1 MKKIAFSFIALSFVC
16 AGFAQEESASEEPAL
31 VSETFNSTRIING
44 HSVETLEKK
53 EWEYRIEHRFGDMG
67 GGLAGAVDPSLG
79 FDQAADIRFAFEY
92 GVTDKLML
100 GFGRNKGSVNAYRN
114 VLDGF
119 VKYRLLQQKEK
130 GMPLSMTLVASAIMS
145 YSKASTDISSVA
157 YYPKFAH
164 RLAYSTQLNIAR
176 KFSDHVSFSL
186 MPTWVHR
193 NYVASYD
200 VNDLFA
206 VGAGLSVKLTKK
218 WALISEYYPTFHDD
232 AVLPNLQS
240 SFAFGAE
247 WVTYGHNFH
256 MTFGN
261 ASLFNEAQFIPF
273 TTEKWS
279 SGQFRFGFSI
289 SRSF

>member
-1 MKKIAFSFIALSFVC
+1 MKKIILSLGVLSFTSL
-16 AGFAQEESASEEPAL
+16 GFTQEVTEEGPAL

-53 EWEYRIEHRFGDMG
+53 EWEYRIEHRFGNMG
-67 GGLAGAVDPSLG
+67 GGINGGADESLG
-79 FDQAADIRFAFEY
+79 FDQASDIRFAFEY
-92 GVTDKLML
+92 GITDKLMV
-100 GFGRNKGSVNAYRN
+100 GFARDKGSAAGYRS

-119 VKYRLLQQKEK
+119 IKYRLLQQKEK
-130 GMPLSMTLVASAIMS
+130 GMPLSITLVGSAICS
-145 YSKASTDISSVA
+145 YAKASTDISSVA
-157 YYPKFAH
+157 HYPKFAH
-164 RLAYSTQLNIAR
+164 RLAYSTQLNMAR
-176 KFSDHVSFSL
+176 KFSEHISFSL

-193 NYVASYD
+193 NYVASSD

-206 VGAGLSVKLTKK
+206 VGGGLSVKLSRK
-218 WALISEYYPTFHDD
+218 WAIISEYYHTFHDD
-232 AVLPNLQS
+232 ATLPTLQN

-247 WVTYGHNFH
+247 WCTYGHNFH
-256 MTFGN
+256 MTLGN

-279 SGQFRFGFSI
+279 DGQFRFGFSI